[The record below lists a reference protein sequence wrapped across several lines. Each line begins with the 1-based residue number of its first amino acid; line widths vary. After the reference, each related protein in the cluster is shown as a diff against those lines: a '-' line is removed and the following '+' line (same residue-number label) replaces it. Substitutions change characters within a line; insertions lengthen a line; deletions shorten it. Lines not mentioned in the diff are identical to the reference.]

1 MEINTNT
8 EILLNA
14 LKYLNPCELSYDD
27 WFHIG
32 TALKTENIDFE
43 VWNNWS
49 KQDKARYDHKEMD
62 KKWKSFKVGTVNGG
76 TLITIA
82 QQHGYTGPTGRPI
95 KKANNKNVSK
105 TQKESILLTK
115 KEQDALIEDIKNAC
129 LKLDYADNVKNY
141 LKQRGITLETA
152 ITYGVGASVNDNLFI
167 PTSTNHIERYIT
179 DENTRYHIPKNTHTG
194 LFNENI
200 IEASTTEPIYVCEGA
215 IDALSVLQEGY
226 KALAT
231 NSTSNIMLFV
241 NKYEEKHC
249 KAPIVLCMDNDQ
261 SGIEA
266 KEKLKKELDRIKASY
281 VSITYPGD
289 IKDIN
294 EWYTTNKEQ
303 LQKELK
309 RMNQATQ
316 EEREKEV
323 KAYKNTSSAYLL
335 EQLGE
340 QFKAE
345 PISTGFKQLDY
356 VLSGGLY
363 DGLYILGA
371 ETGQGKTTYAL
382 QICDNIAKSGHDVLI
397 FSLEMSASELIA
409 RSISRTTYEISTSI
423 QSVFSDTYAKSE
435 IEIRRIDLYK
445 TYAAEAL
452 EVIEQ
457 AKEKYKEYAKN
468 IYIIEGIG
476 NISATT
482 IKEAIEKHKELTGN
496 KPVVLV
502 DYIQLLAPNDNRY
515 TEIRESIDKNILE
528 LKRITRDMHLPII
541 AISSM
546 NRSSYNAKASNSS
559 FKESGSIEY
568 TATVTMQLTCES
580 EDENNTNARDMELTI
595 LKNRQGIRGKKIK
608 YEYNS
613 KYNSFKEQLDQ
624 NNQKEEIK
632 KRIRL

>member
-115 KEQDALIEDIKNAC
+115 KEQDTLIEDIKNAC

-445 TYAAEAL
+445 TYAAESL

>member
-1 MEINTNT
+1 MEIKTNT

-27 WFHIG
+27 WFHVG

-43 VWNNWS
+43 VWDNWS
-49 KQDKARYDHKEMD
+49 KQDKARYKHEEMD
-62 KKWKSFKVGTVNGG
+62 KKWKSFKVGKVKGG

-82 QQHGYTGPTGRPI
+82 KQHGYTGPTGRPS
-95 KKANNKNVSK
+95 KKANNNVSK
-105 TQKESILLTK
+105 TQRESILLTK
-115 KEQDALIEDIKNAC
+115 KEQDTLTEDIKNAC
-129 LKLDYADNVKNY
+129 LKLDHADNVKNY
-141 LKQRGITLETA
+141 LKQRNISIETA

-167 PTSTNHIERYIT
+167 PTSTNHIERNIT
-179 DENTRYHIPKNTHTG
+179 DEHNTRYHIPKNTHTG
-194 LFNENI
+194 LFNENV

-249 KAPIVLCMDNDQ
+249 KAPIVLCMDNDK

-266 KEKLKKELDRIKASY
+266 KEKLKKELDRIKARY

-323 KAYKNTSSAYLL
+323 KAYINTSSAYLL

-445 TYAAEAL
+445 TYSAEEL
-452 EVIEQ
+452 NVIEQ
-457 AKEKYKEYAKN
+457 AKQKYKEYAKN

-528 LKRITRDMHLPII
+528 LKRMTRDLKLPII

-613 KYNSFKEQLDQ
+613 KYNIFKEQLDQ
-624 NNQKEEIK
+624 NDKKEETK